1 MQRSFFAHARHFL
14 GQLALALATVAT
26 IGFTVDHVHPVY
38 ADRAPVVRRLL
49 TSAWRDSV
57 AMRAP
62 WIQESP
68 EAAMQTEQ
76 FDADRQAF
84 AEDLLRTGRLDST
97 RADSLAGYAVRE
109 AYKRRLPPALVFGVM
124 LTENDDFDSS
134 ARSSVGAVGLM
145 QIYPKAWV
153 HALGPHFGTDLRD
166 DETNVRYGVYIL
178 SHLLYGVPDSVAP
191 DSSIRAGLL
200 RYNGCVH
207 GTNTP
212 HCDRYPDIVRQ
223 RIEQL
228 AIAQCGDD
236 GFERCVAQPLRRS
249 LDESWAAW

>member
-1 MQRSFFAHARHFL
+1 MRRSFLAQARHLL
-14 GQLALALATVAT
+14 GQLALALAAVAT

-49 TSAWRDSV
+49 TATWRDTV
-57 AMRAP
+57 ALRAP
-62 WIQESP
+62 WIEEP
-68 EAAMQTEQ
+68 AAAAIHTQR

-84 AEDLLRTGRLDST
+84 AADLLRTGRLDSA
-97 RADSLAGYAVRE
+97 RADSLATYAVRE
-109 AYKRRLPPALVFGVM
+109 AYTRRVPPALVFGVM

-153 HALGPHFGTDLRD
+153 QSLGRHFGTDLRD

-178 SHLLYGVPDSVAP
+178 SHLLHSVPDSLAP
-191 DSSIRAGLL
+191 DRSIRAGLL
-200 RYNGCVH
+200 RYNGCVR

-228 AIAQCGDD
+228 AVAQCGED
-236 GFERCVAQPLRRS
+236 GFEGCVAEPLRRS